1 MSTVLKLGGELLED
15 AAAVRSAA
23 EAIVRLA
30 ASGPL
35 VVVHGGGRAIDA
47 ELRARGESPRFVDGL
62 RITDAAA
69 LDTVVSVLAGRTNTA
84 FVAAIGAAGGRAVGL
99 TGADGRIGL
108 SRRAAPLRTVAG
120 ELVDLGLVGEP
131 NGTDASLLRD
141 LLGIG
146 YIPVVASIGVDAN
159 GVLLNVN
166 ADVLAAH
173 LAAIL
178 PAKRLI
184 IAGGTAGVL
193 DADGKTVPELPVDA
207 IDAMMASGVA
217 HSGMVAKLGACRL
230 AFTSGVTDISIVAG
244 RGVCRFHGRRRYS
257 DRISRG
263 DEGMTTATTNVMAL
277 ETEHVLQVYKRNPVV
292 FERGRGCRL
301 FDADGRSYL
310 DLVSGVGVA
319 ALGHANPRLAAA
331 IAEQAATLLHTSNL
345 YFHPLQ
351 GEVATRLSD
360 MSGLPRAFFCN
371 SGAEAVEACL
381 KFARRYWFAR
391 ERAASGTR
399 RLRSL
404 VPRPDDGRPVGDLG
418 RALPRAVC
426 AAAPGRAVRVAERPG
441 RAPGR
446 GHRIDRRRSSS
457 SRCRAKAASG
467 RSASAWR
474 MRSRK
479 PAAARARCSSPTR
492 SSAGSA
498 APAGRSTRRRSGSS
512 RI

>member
-69 LDTVVSVLAGRTNTA
+69 LDTVVSVLAGRTNTT
-84 FVAAIGAAGGRAVGL
+84 FVAAIGSVGGRAVGL

-120 ELVDLGLVGEP
+120 ELADLGLVGEP

-146 YIPVVASIGVDAN
+146 CIPVVASIGVDTD

-178 PAKRLI
+178 PARRLI

-230 AFTSGVTDISIVAG
+230 AFRSGVTDISIVGG
-244 RGVCRFHGRRRYS
+244 RGVDDF
-257 DRISRG
+257 
-263 DEGMTTATTNVMAL
+263 T
-277 ETEHVLQVYKRNPVV
+277 
-292 FERGRGCRL
+292 
-301 FDADGRSYL
+301 
-310 DLVSGVGVA
+310 
-319 ALGHANPRLAAA
+319 AAA
-331 IAEQAATLLHTSNL
+331 
-345 YFHPLQ
+345 
-351 GEVATRLSD
+351 GTRLRP
-360 MSGLPRAFFCN
+360 SGY
-371 SGAEAVEACL
+371 GAA
-381 KFARRYWFAR
+381 
-391 ERAASGTR
+391 
-399 RLRSL
+399 
-404 VPRPDDGRPVGDLG
+404 
-418 RALPRAVC
+418 
-426 AAAPGRAVRVAERPG
+426 
-441 RAPGR
+441 
-446 GHRIDRRRSSS
+446 
-457 SRCRAKAASG
+457 
-467 RSASAWR
+467 
-474 MRSRK
+474 
-479 PAAARARCSSPTR
+479 
-492 SSAGSA
+492 
-498 APAGRSTRRRSGSS
+498 GSS
-512 RI
+512 RTSSSGAASKDTNTVETRG